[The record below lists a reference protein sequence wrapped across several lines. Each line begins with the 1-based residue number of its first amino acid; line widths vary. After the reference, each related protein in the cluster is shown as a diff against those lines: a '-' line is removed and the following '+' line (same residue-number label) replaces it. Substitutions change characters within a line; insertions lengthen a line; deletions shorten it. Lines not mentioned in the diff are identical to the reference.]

1 MKKII
6 KFMIFGL
13 TNVIPGVCSA
23 TIALILG
30 IYDEVLDCIINVF
43 NIRKWKDNLCFYLSI
58 VIGLLVGIIC
68 LNTLSK
74 ICPFI
79 LNICFLAIV
88 IKSYPLK
95 LNKEFK
101 FSFLPFF
108 IGFLIVILV
117 SLINLYVI
125 DIDYSKFNLKF
136 FIFIIINSCLVALG
150 MILPGIS
157 GALMMV
163 SFGLYFPLL
172 KGINDLI
179 LFVIS
184 NCPFNLNSFI
194 LVITFFICF
203 ISSIILFSLI
213 IKKFIK
219 VNSIKFNNFI
229 NGMVLGTII
238 TLFINLIDCDYK
250 FIDVVIG
257 ISLFIVINFLPKSKN
272 KSLLV
277 EKNDVL

>member
-6 KFMIFGL
+6 KFIIFGL

-30 IYDEVLDCIINVF
+30 IYDEVLDSIINVF
-43 NIRKWKDNLCFYLSI
+43 NIRKWKDNLYIYLSI
-58 VIGLLVGIIC
+58 LIGLLVGIIC

-88 IKSYPLK
+88 VKSYPLK

-101 FSFLPFF
+101 FSFFPFS
-108 IGFLIVILV
+108 IGFLIVIFV
-117 SLINLYVI
+117 SIINLYVI
-125 DIDYSKFNLKF
+125 DIDYSVVNLKF

-163 SFGLYFPLL
+163 SYGLYFPLL
-172 KGINDLI
+172 NGINDI
-179 LFVIS
+179 LLFIICK
-184 NCPFNLNSFI
+184 NNFNVNSFI
-194 LVITFFICF
+194 LVISFFMFF

-213 IKKFIK
+213 IKKFLK
-219 VNSIKFNNFI
+219 VNSIIFNNFI

-238 TLFINLIDCDYK
+238 TLFINLIDYDYK
-250 FIDVVIG
+250 IIDVVIG
-257 ISLFIVINFLPKSKN
+257 ISLFIVINFIPKSKN